1 MLCPV
6 AGVFVPLAGTV
17 MRSKRAGFVTRL
29 IVGLLFAGS
38 ASAGLFAA
46 ENVSTKIY
54 AKDYRFTKN
63 SFTDKVT
70 AWSKIL
76 DSLKGKPG
84 LHYLEIGTYEGRS
97 ALWMLENILT
107 HPTAHL
113 TVIDAFEEH
122 THARFMSN
130 VKLSGEA
137 NKFDVK
143 VGPSTDKIREVALN
157 SIDLA
162 YVDGSGRGILMLS
175 DLVATWH
182 VTKVGGII
190 ICSRYNLTPA
200 LRRALNLRA
209 GDPGP
214 HEAIDTFVKMFG
226 PYLTVLAS
234 KGNYVVVRKVRS

>member
-1 MLCPV
+1 
-6 AGVFVPLAGTV
+6 
-17 MRSKRAGFVTRL
+17 MRRKRAGLVARL
-29 IVGLLFAGS
+29 CVGLLFA
-38 ASAGLFAA
+38 SAGLAGLQAA
-46 ENVSTKIY
+46 ESVATRIY

-63 SFTDKVT
+63 SFTDKVGE
-70 AWSKIL
+70 WSKIL
-76 DSLKGKPG
+76 AKLKGKPG

-107 HPTAHL
+107 DPTARL

-122 THARFMSN
+122 THARFMAN

-137 NKFDVK
+137 SKFDVK

-162 YVDGSGRGILMLS
+162 YVDGSGRGIVMLS
-175 DLVATWH
+175 DLVATWQA
-182 VTKVGGII
+182 TKVGGII

-226 PYLTVLAS
+226 PYLTMLAS
-234 KGNYVVVRKVRS
+234 KGNYVVIRKVRS